1 MPHEDRFRT
10 LDIAPSFLE
19 GFSSKDFSLADRRA
33 IRRALT
39 KLDGDEKHP
48 SLRIHQLSR
57 SLSGMWSA
65 SASDNLRITFIRGPD
80 GRKTVV
86 GCSKHYDR

>member
-1 MPHEDRFRT
+1 MPAQDAYRT
-10 LDIAPSFLE
+10 LDIAPSFLTD
-19 GFSSKDFSLADRRA
+19 FSSTDFTRSQRRA
-33 IRRALT
+33 FERALVR
-39 KLDGDEKHP
+39 LDEDEKHP